1 MNMTMKAL
9 KYTLVFAIAAFS
21 FGKVSAQQ
29 DPMYTQY
36 MYNML
41 VVNPAYA
48 GSADLLTMNAMY
60 RDQWVDF
67 DGAPRTQTFSMHS
80 PLKRESISVGGSVI
94 NDSHGVMR
102 QTMVFGDISYRIF
115 FDKSKLA
122 FGLKAGIN
130 LLQANLQ
137 DLNPVTDGDPAFQE
151 NINNKPLP
159 NFGAGVMWYTD
170 RTYVG
175 VSVPKLLANK
185 LIDGSLPDFNAN
197 TERQHFFLIAGTVI
211 EINNYVQFKPSG
223 ALRVVNGAPP
233 SFDATANFLLYERL
247 WIGAMYRF
255 QESTGM
261 LFQYEVNNRLRVG
274 YSYDYSL
281 TDIGNY
287 SSGSHEIM
295 LGLDLGKNA
304 GADVSPR
311 FF

>member
-1 MNMTMKAL
+1 MKAL
-9 KYTLVFAIAAFS
+9 KYIFLVIGCGMFS
-21 FGKVSAQQ
+21 QQIMAQQ

-48 GSADLLTMNAMY
+48 GSADVLTMNAIY
-60 RDQWVDF
+60 RHQWVNF
-67 DGAPRTQTFSMHS
+67 DGAPVTQTFTMHA

-94 NDSHGVMR
+94 NDTHGVMR
-102 QTMVFGDISYRIF
+102 QTMVFGDVSYRIF
-115 FDKSKLA
+115 FDKSRLA
-122 FGLKAGIN
+122 FGLKAGLN

-137 DLNPVTDGDPAFQE
+137 ELNPLSDGDPAFQE

-175 VSVPKLLANK
+175 ISVPKLISNK
-185 LIDGSLPDFNAN
+185 IIDGSLPDFNSN
-197 TERQHFFLIAGTVI
+197 RERQHLFINAGTVF
-211 EINNYVQFKPSG
+211 EINNYLYFKP
-223 ALRVVNGAPP
+223 AATVRLVDGAPP
-233 SFDATANFLLYERL
+233 SFDVTANFMFYERL
-247 WIGAMYRF
+247 WVGAMYRF

-261 LFQYEVNNRLRVG
+261 LLQYEINNKLRVG
-274 YSYDYSL
+274 YAYDFSL
-281 TDIGNY
+281 TDIGDY
-287 SSGSHEIM
+287 SAGSHEIM
-295 LGLDLGKNA
+295 LSLDLGKNA